1 MLAEGIED
9 RITMAPLAARRLSE
23 QVAVS
28 EELLALGLVIAA
40 QAVDV
45 RGCAPLGSGTA
56 RAQAQ
61 VRERYAFVAAGESI
75 GPDRGEVVQLVRSGA
90 LGVES

>member
-9 RITMAPLAARRLSE
+9 RITMAPLAARRLGE
-23 QVAVS
+23 QVAVA
-28 EELLALGLVIAA
+28 EEMLAIGIISAA

-45 RGCAPLGSGTA
+45 RGCSPLGAGTA
-56 RAQAQ
+56 IAHRQ

-75 GPDRGEVVQLVRSGA
+75 RPDRDAVVELVRSGA
-90 LGVES
+90 LGVAG